1 MSLEAPSESL
11 ELELLSRD
19 GNLPMALMESLE
31 APSESLE
38 LELLSRDGNLP
49 MTLIES
55 HLHMEGKSMKAA
67 VFHDRGRDDIEM
79 KEMAM
84 TYGENLL
91 LVVLMV
97 FVVSDG
103 ARALVVLA
111 LNDWYN
117 SFVYFEMD

>member
-1 MSLEAPSESL
+1 MSLEAPSEAPK
-11 ELELLSRD
+11 LELLSRD
-19 GNLPMALMESLE
+19 GNLPMALMES
-31 APSESLE
+31 
-38 LELLSRDGNLP
+38 
-49 MTLIES
+49 
-55 HLHMEGKSMKAA
+55 HLHMEGKSTTAA

-84 TYGENLL
+84 MYGANLL
-91 LVVLMV
+91 LVILMV

-111 LNDWYN
+111 LNDWYKN